1 MARKPKNPITKI
13 RTKNG
18 DGGFTYFGGGNIS
31 KSESILDFVGNIDES
46 CAFLGKLND
55 EGLCDDIIKNSLVI
69 LFEMGAMV
77 HSSDALS
84 KYKYRLDDY
93 VVKVENYIDDYI
105 KNNHLVELNGFIIP
119 VNYNADIMIARTVI
133 RRTERSAVVSDL
145 NWAVPVLNCMS
156 DLLFLVAWGKT
167 DIHTKQWSG
176 FEKNDN

>member
-1 MARKPKNPITKI
+1 MSKKPEKVITKI

-55 EGLCDDIIKNSLVI
+55 EDLCDDIIKKSLVI

-77 HSSDALS
+77 HSSEALS
-84 KYKYRLDDY
+84 EYKYRLDGY
-93 VVKVENYIDDYI
+93 VVNVENCIDDYI

-119 VNYNADIMIARTVI
+119 ASYNADIMIARTVV
-133 RRTERSAVVSDL
+133 RRTERSAVVSNI
-145 NWAVPVLNCMS
+145 NWAVPVLNCMG
-156 DLLFLVAWGKT
+156 DYLFLYAWIRSGGSQQWT
-167 DIHTKQWSG
+167 GFTK
-176 FEKNDN
+176 